1 MDTTFATATANTST
15 FEEFFSQMAGK
26 LPIII
31 ACAVGALLL
40 CNLLYA
46 ILAAAMAAKKGF
58 NRKGYFFLALFF
70 GFLGFLHVVGLPCY
84 HDSIRAK
91 KARLKAKRHEDDE

>member
-1 MDTTFATATANTST
+1 MDATLTTGNIDTSAVQGV
-15 FEEFFSQMAGK
+15 FEQLTGK
-26 LPIII
+26 LPLII
-31 ACAVGALLL
+31 AIAVGALLL

-84 HDSIRAK
+84 HDSLRAK
-91 KARLKAKRHEDDE
+91 KARKKAKRYGDDE